1 MPAFSRIRVFSASAC
16 LFRWGQSAS
25 TSCAA
30 ACQTQ
35 RVLQKQLPSISTTNR
50 AESFKMTTGVTSKSG
65 SGLFVPGSRNSSM
78 SSSMS
83 QRMVWVDLE
92 VRHCFK

>member
-25 TSCAA
+25 TAG
-30 ACQTQ
+30 CQTQ